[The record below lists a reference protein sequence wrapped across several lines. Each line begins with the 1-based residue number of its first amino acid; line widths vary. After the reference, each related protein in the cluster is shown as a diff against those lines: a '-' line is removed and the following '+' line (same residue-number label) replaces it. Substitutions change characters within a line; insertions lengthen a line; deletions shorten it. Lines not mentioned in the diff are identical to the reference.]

1 MIKKLLCF
9 VAFFALNKINAQM
22 SMAPTPTYAAS
33 NFTLCSVTDPET
45 NVTSYGTKY
54 SSCWGWYQ
62 ASKNRE
68 YAIAGSSSGT
78 YWVDITNPYAPVV
91 CCFRAGKNTNTTWR
105 EMKTYQNYCYVVTDV
120 NTPTAFQIFDMQYL
134 PDSVHKVYDS
144 KALFERGHT
153 CWVDGSKLY
162 VSGLTY
168 SNNTTSSMN
177 VYSLATPTAPTLIRK
192 LNQDAGFISYVHD
205 CFASHDTV
213 FASCGNQGLYAFLL
227 TSPSNTFQQIGS
239 LTTYPYS
246 GYNHSSAL
254 TPNRKTLVMLDEV
267 PAKLPIK
274 VIDVQNMSNMQV
286 LTTINQYT
294 STTPHN
300 PFMVNDSLCF
310 ISAYCDGLQLLN
322 IKNPS
327 APFICGYFDTHPQ
340 GGYNVGNYPDDY
352 DGLWSAYPFLPSKNI
367 VAVDEQNGVFV
378 LKTHLYANNY
388 NPADNNLP
396 PSGVGTS
403 TGSTLPTNIQNID
416 YSKNVMVSPNPA
428 NNSIFL
434 TMSDVL
440 TNMNITAEMFDIK
453 GQLVLKQNLLDVKSP
468 NTTQKEIN
476 TSALDNGIYF
486 LRLSIDKQIIK
497 NTKLIIAH

>member
-1 MIKKLLCF
+1 MMKKLLCF
-9 VAFFALNKINAQM
+9 VAIVTLCKINAQ
-22 SMAPTPTYAAS
+22 SPTAPTPTYAAS
-33 NFTLCSVTDPET
+33 NFTLCSITDPET

-54 SSCWGWYQ
+54 SACYGWYQ
-62 ASKNRE
+62 ANKNRE

-78 YWVDITNPYAPVV
+78 YWVDVTNPYAPTV
-91 CCFRAGKNTNTTWR
+91 CCFRPGKNTNSTWR

-120 NTPTAFQIFDMQYL
+120 NTPTTFQIFDMQYL
-134 PDSVHKVYDS
+134 PDSVHMVYDS

-168 SNNTTSSMN
+168 SNSAQSSLN

-192 LNQDAGFISYVHD
+192 LSQDANFISYVHD

-239 LTTYPYS
+239 LTTYPFS
-246 GYNHSSAL
+246 GYNHATAL

-267 PAKLPIK
+267 PAQLPIK
-274 VIDVQNMSNMQV
+274 IVDVQNMSNMQV
-286 LTTINQYT
+286 LSTINQYT

-310 ISAYCDGLQLLN
+310 ISSYCDGLQLLN

-327 APFICGYFDTHPQ
+327 TPFFEGYFDTHPQ

-367 VAVDEQNGVFV
+367 IAVDEQNGIFV
-378 LKTHLYANNY
+378 LKTHKYANTF
-388 NPADNNLP
+388 NPVDNNLP

-403 TGSTLPTNIQNID
+403 TGSTLPTNIQVKDIAQNI
-416 YSKNVMVSPNPA
+416 VISPNPA
-428 NNSIFL
+428 NGSVFL
-434 TMSDVL
+434 IMSDVIVN
-440 TNMNITAEMFDIK
+440 TNLAVEMFDVK
-453 GQLVLKQNLLDVKSP
+453 GQQVLKQNLSDAKNAGP
-468 NTTQKEIN
+468 NHKEIN
-476 TSALDNGIYF
+476 TSQLDNGVYF
-486 LRLSIDKQIIK
+486 LRISMDKATIK